1 MAIQKGSKLYNID
14 QVIKKQNARLSTWLK
29 HSDFQSDLTD
39 GISEVE
45 QFTTLQNMYTVLLNR
60 NPELKQFARY
70 DQYGRVTS
78 FSRSKKAL
86 EAFDKIN
93 IQHLRVIE
101 RQPTYGEVYEKQK
114 KALEA
119 ELKRKGLTLQ
129 RKKGLTIKQQV
140 ERYIKESS
148 EIQFALNA
156 MGTIYALLNEG
167 SFPAQEVLEILRG
180 EEKGGKRKL
189 SEDGYE
195 RITPEQWDIVREKL
209 GIIKSDSRFKK
220 ELEKEKNKR
229 KSDRK

>member
-14 QVIKKQNARLSTWLK
+14 QIIKKQNARLSTWLK

-39 GISEVE
+39 GMAEIE
-45 QFTTLQNMYTVLLNR
+45 QFTTIQNMYTVLLNK
-60 NPELKQFARY
+60 NPELRQFARF
-70 DQYGRVTS
+70 DQYGRVTH

-86 EAFDKIN
+86 EAFEKVSVQDLK
-93 IQHLRVIE
+93 VIE

-119 ELKRKGLTLQ
+119 ELQRQGLTLQ
-129 RKKGLTIKQQV
+129 RKNGLSIKQQV
-140 ERYIKESS
+140 EKYMKESS

-156 MGTIYALLNEG
+156 MGTIYALSNEG
-167 SFPAQEVLEILRG
+167 NAPANEVLEILRG

-189 SEDGYE
+189 SDNGYE
-195 RITPEQWDIVREKL
+195 CITPEQWDIVREKL

-220 ELEKEKNKR
+220 ELEKKR
-229 KSDRK
+229 KKK